1 MATTDLPGACD
12 PRPYLQHQAL
22 AIAWARYNSAS
33 TRQPSELRISR
44 IMAHCTA
51 VELERMLAERG
62 ITVQA

>member
-33 TRQPSELRISR
+33 GKATEHQVAR

-51 VELERMLAERG
+51 QELERMLAERG
-62 ITVQA
+62 VTVQA